1 MGPTGIKGK
10 SRMNRY
16 IFNAGDLVSFQ
27 ARSPQHGMLGIV
39 RGASYSAYEPKY
51 NRYEVVWLD
60 GQVSDEEA
68 WRLRCEARRTS
79 ASEGSLTLPTVADGS
94 TDGPQDRAP
103 GEAKE
108 SAREPLD
115 DKEGTK

>member
-1 MGPTGIKGK
+1 
-10 SRMNRY
+10 MNRY

-39 RGASYSAYEPKY
+39 RRASYSAYEPKY

-115 DKEGTK
+115 DKEGTKQ